1 MDKYEYEQIY
11 GERVIHCPI
20 HNISG
25 IDGCVACDD
34 EERVNWQEVVG
45 VEMVVK
51 CVTCGYTSSEDE
63 FITVEIKET
72 GGANPICQGCYDGY
86 MKQVEIV
93 KEENTLKAERLAYS
107 VNTDY
112 LD

>member
-1 MDKYEYEQIY
+1 MDKYEYEEQY
-11 GERVIHCPI
+11 GEKVIYCTRHK
-20 HNISG
+20 ISS
-25 IDGCVACDD
+25 IDSCIACD
-34 EERVNWQEVVG
+34 EEEG
-45 VEMVVK
+45 EEVEMVTK

>member
-1 MDKYEYEQIY
+1 MDKYEYEQTF
-11 GERVIHCPI
+11 GERVIYCPI
-20 HNISG
+20 HKISG
-25 IDGCVACDD
+25 IDGCIACDE
-34 EERVNWQEVVG
+34 EEREYGYNKVG
-45 VEMVVK
+45 VEMVQE